1 MCCLCS
7 HLWLYSETA
16 QGHVHFSVVFILDIA
31 QGCDET
37 QTEAGDQGIV
47 NTGSEVA
54 VLPLET

>member
-1 MCCLCS
+1 M
-7 HLWLYSETA
+7 
-16 QGHVHFSVVFILDIA
+16 FILDIA

-54 VLPLET
+54 VLPIEIWAASLADLSQNLSAPDLH